1 MTAPHETLVAIA
13 RAHAAAEGIG
23 DLDAVLRTLED
34 DPRYEL
40 QPVGL
45 EFRGMDAVRAYY
57 DYFFSTFSSF
67 VAGAALRSDSV
78 AADGVVQEYTIW
90 TRTGSVGGLE
100 RHEVVGILTFG
111 DDRLSGERVYGSE
124 RLLRLMFGPVYD
136 MSTPIEVGEPG

>member
-1 MTAPHETLVAIA
+1 MTASHAALVATA
-13 RAHAAAEGIG
+13 REHAAAEGIG
-23 DLDAVLRTLED
+23 DIETVLRTLDD
-34 DPRYEL
+34 DPVYEL

-57 DYFFSTFSSF
+57 DYFFSTFSTL
-67 VAGAALRSDSV
+67 VAGAALRGESV

-90 TRTGSVGGLE
+90 TTTGPGNALE

-136 MSTPIEVGEPG
+136 ISTPIEVGEPT

>member
-1 MTAPHETLVAIA
+1 MTASHASLVAIA
-13 RAHAAAEGIG
+13 REHAAAEGVG
-23 DLDAVLRTLED
+23 DLETVLRTLHD
-34 DPRYEL
+34 DPVYEL

-57 DYFFSTFSSF
+57 DHFFSTFSTC
-67 VAGAALRSDSV
+67 VAGATLRGESV

-90 TRTGSVGGLE
+90 TKTGPGNALE

-136 MSTPIEVGEPG
+136 ISTPIEVGEPI

>member
-1 MTAPHETLVAIA
+1 MTASHESLVAIA
-13 RAHAAAEGIG
+13 REHSAAEGVG
-23 DLDAVLRTLED
+23 DLETVLGTLED
-34 DPRYEL
+34 DPVYEL

-57 DYFFSTFSSF
+57 DYFFSTFSTF
-67 VAGAALRSDSV
+67 VAGATLRGESV
-78 AADGVVQEYTIW
+78 AADGVVEEYTIW
-90 TRTGSVGGLE
+90 TKAGPGNALE

-136 MSTPIEVGEPG
+136 ISTPIAVGEPT